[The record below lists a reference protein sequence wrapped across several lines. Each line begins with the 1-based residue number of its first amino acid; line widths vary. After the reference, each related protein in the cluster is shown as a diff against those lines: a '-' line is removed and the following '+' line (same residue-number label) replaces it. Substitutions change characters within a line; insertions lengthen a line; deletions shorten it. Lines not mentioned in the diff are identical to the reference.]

1 MSDAIGSKNTCKTFP
16 TEIFD
21 WRIQS
26 KNSIFS
32 TGSDSRNSQS
42 KKVESK
48 KPFFQGSGRD
58 GFHCRV
64 TTGWE
69 CNVPGYFG
77 RVAGTKFFAGTA
89 FAVSG
94 TI

>member
-1 MSDAIGSKNTCKTFP
+1 MGTFEKSSNLDTNQP
-16 TEIFD
+16 ILIHLRPQRQFFNQYF
-21 WRIQS
+21 IC
-26 KNSIFS
+26 
-32 TGSDSRNSQS
+32 
-42 KKVESK
+42 
-48 KPFFQGSGRD
+48 FFQGSGRD
-58 GFHCRV
+58 GFYCRV